1 MPHSANPKQI
11 YPRPAKREYVPKSP
25 EATARRQLA
34 AKRNW
39 DVMQL
44 TNIVGQLRKLES
56 NLYNKEQYKHRF
68 DQGAAHSGTRAALS
82 LATDF
87 AEKAL
92 VAIKAHNKDPKENP
106 LP

>member
-1 MPHSANPKQI
+1 MTAPFSKELPT
-11 YPRPAKREYVPKSP
+11 KRRKYIPKSP
-25 EATARRQLA
+25 EATARRHLA
-34 AKRNW
+34 ATRNW

-44 TNIVGQLRKLES
+44 TSLIGHLKKLEY

-68 DQGAAHSGTRAALS
+68 DQDASHSSTRAKLS
-82 LATDF
+82 LARGF
-87 AEKAL
+87 AEEAL